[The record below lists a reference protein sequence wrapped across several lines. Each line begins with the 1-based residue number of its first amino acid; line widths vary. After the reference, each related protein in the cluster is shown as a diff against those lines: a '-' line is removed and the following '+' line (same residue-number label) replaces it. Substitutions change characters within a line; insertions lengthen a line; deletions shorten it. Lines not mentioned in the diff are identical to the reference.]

1 METTILIAVAAF
13 LAGILN
19 AIAGGGSFLTFPAL
33 VFAGVPPVIANA
45 TSAIAVFPGY
55 LAAAIGFKE
64 DISSVERKQLIRQT
78 GITLVGGLIGAL
90 LLLVSSNDFFTAIVP
105 FLLLASTAIFAFQDR
120 ILAWGRSGGLQ
131 LTPYGAI
138 GTLVVAIYGGYF
150 NGGLGIV
157 LLALYAMWGLTNL
170 NVMNGLKNGVSF
182 VISAISVL
190 TFAIAGLIV
199 WPSAIIMMIAN
210 ILGGYFG
217 AKLAKRLSK
226 TIVRNIVI
234 AVGLVMSAVFFY
246 RLFI

>member
-1 METTILIAVAAF
+1 MDTTLLIAAAAF

-55 LAAAIGFKE
+55 LTAALGFKD
-64 DISSVERKQLIRQT
+64 DIATIDRKQMIQQT

-120 ILAWGRSGGLQ
+120 ILAWGRSGGVQ
-131 LTPYGAI
+131 LTPYGGI

-157 LLALYAMWGLTNL
+157 LLALYALWGLTNL
-170 NVMNGLKNGVSF
+170 NLMNGLKNGASF

-190 TFAIAGLIV
+190 TFALAGLIV
-199 WPSAIIMMIAN
+199 WPMAITMMAAN
-210 ILGGYFG
+210 ILGGYIG

-226 TIVRNIVI
+226 TVVRNIVI
-234 AVGLVMSAVFFY
+234 VVGLVMSAVFFY
-246 RLFI
+246 RLFA

>member
-55 LAAAIGFKE
+55 LAAAVGFKD
-64 DISSVERKQLIRQT
+64 DIASVERKQLIRQT
-78 GITLVGGLIGAL
+78 GITLIGGLIGAL

-120 ILAWGRSGGLQ
+120 ILAWGRNGGLQ

-199 WPSAIIMMIAN
+199 WPSAIVMMIAN

-234 AVGLVMSAVFFY
+234 AVGLVMSAIFFY
-246 RLFI
+246 RLFT

>member
-1 METTILIAVAAF
+1 MDTTILITVAAF
-13 LAGILN
+13 FAGILN

-55 LAAAIGFKE
+55 LSAAVGFKD
-64 DISSVERKQLIRQT
+64 DIASVERAQLIRQT
-78 GITLVGGLIGAL
+78 AITLIGGLIGAL
-90 LLLVSSNDFFTAIVP
+90 LLLISSNDFFTTIVP
-105 FLLLASTAIFAFQDR
+105 FLLLGSTAIFAFQDR
-120 ILAWGRSGGLQ
+120 ILAWGRSGGVQ

-138 GTLVVAIYGGYF
+138 GTLGVAIYGGYF

-170 NVMNGLKNGVSF
+170 NLMNGLKNGVSF

-190 TFAIAGLIV
+190 TFALAGLIV
-199 WPSAIIMMIAN
+199 WPSAIVMMVAN
-210 ILGGYFG
+210 IAGGYLG

-226 TIVRNIVI
+226 TMVRNIVI
-234 AVGLVMSAVFFY
+234 IVGLVMSAVFFY
-246 RLFI
+246 RLLT